1 MKRGFILFASCRK
14 LSTLQPQFF
23 KMNYK
28 NVFAGLVL
36 AMIISG
42 CGNSAGDKTSN
53 QPAENETATT
63 ENNNQVP
70 ATVNTNQTTDTNNV
84 TVNPKTELKVAPVTV
99 PASVPAT
106 TTSKA
111 GLNPEHGQPGHRC
124 DIPVGSPLDSKPTT
138 NTATNTTPISVQPQ
152 GIPATTSVVT
162 PTVTQPAGTATT
174 APGMNPAHGQPG
186 HRCDIPVGS
195 PLNQPVKTGN

>member
-1 MKRGFILFASCRK
+1 
-14 LSTLQPQFF
+14 
-23 KMNYK
+23 MNYK
-28 NVFAGLVL
+28 NVLAGLVL
-36 AMIISG
+36 ALIISS
-42 CGNSAGDKTSN
+42 CGNSAGDKTDN
-53 QPAENETATT
+53 LPAENETTAP

-70 ATVNTNQTTDTNNV
+70 ATENSNQTSDTNKV
-84 TVNPKTELKVAPVTV
+84 TVTPKTELKVAPVTV
-99 PASVPAT
+99 PASMPATT

-138 NTATNTTPISVQPQ
+138 NTATTTAPVSLQPQ
-152 GIPATTSVVT
+152 GIPAATPVVT
-162 PTVTQPAGTATT
+162 PTVTQPTGTTTT